1 MAPPVLII
9 PQPLQTDLVDVSGQA
24 IKIPGRRKFSSKR
37 PQEVA
42 DLLME
47 CGERFRE
54 VLERTTL
61 AKGDCLVEQRADPPV
76 KVFQSDKIFFI
87 RAKGND
93 YESTQR
99 KSFLKRLFNGLTG
112 WICVLHK
119 EMLKLQITLGNR
131 PRCGNTSHE
140 LIKWLWEQGFTP
152 KNGLPAIGAS
162 TAIKGI
168 NFGLVAK
175 LLLKYFATSKT
186 QGSKFLTAWRI
197 IGIWFKNRRVDEWNE
212 WFEGS
217 DGTFWMFVEKLTE
230 QESLEPARKR
240 RLMDIREAFFESR
253 KRMLQQHSG
262 SHM

>member
-152 KNGLPAIGAS
+152 KKGLPAIGES
-162 TAIKGI
+162 TATEGI

-175 LLLKYFATSKT
+175 VLLKYFSSSMT
-186 QGSKFLTAWRI
+186 QGNKVPTAWRI
-197 IGIWFKNRRVDEWNE
+197 IGIWFKNCRVDEWNE

-217 DGTFWMFVEKLTE
+217 DENFWKSVEELTE
-230 QESLEPARKR
+230 QESREPASR
-240 RLMDIREAFFESR
+240 RRVREMREAFFDSR
-253 KRMLQQHSG
+253 KRMFPEHSG
-262 SHM
+262 AQT